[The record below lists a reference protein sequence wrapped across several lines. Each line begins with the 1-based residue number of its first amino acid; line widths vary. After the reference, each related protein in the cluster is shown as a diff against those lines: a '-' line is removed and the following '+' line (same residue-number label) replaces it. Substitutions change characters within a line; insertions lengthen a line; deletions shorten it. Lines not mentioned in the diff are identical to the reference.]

1 MSTELATTGSIPQKM
16 SGVRKAAILLAV
28 LGEEAAAVIMRSLSE
43 QDLNA
48 VAGEIARLGPVP
60 KEASLG
66 VMEEYHQLAVAQEFI
81 AHGGQEA
88 AQRMLVKAFGEN
100 GAREMVQ
107 RLMRANELNASR
119 VESLQRIDAKQL
131 ARFLEGEHPQTVA
144 LILGHLDARQA
155 AALLL
160 CLPAPVRAE
169 SVKRLAQLRQF
180 SPEMTEK
187 VALVLNRRLR
197 SVGEQ
202 TKRTYSGFQS
212 VAELMNNIDATV
224 SREILEMIERDEARL
239 AANIRDLM
247 FTFEDFL
254 GVPELQ
260 IRELTAAIDK
270 KTLTLALKGA
280 SEELRNH
287 FYQTLS
293 SRAIEMMKE
302 DAESLGP
309 VRSKEVAKAQ
319 LEVVALARTLETEG
333 KLVLKSEGA
342 DEYVV

>member
-1 MSTELATTGSIPQKM
+1 MSSQLMHSGQL
-16 SGVRKAAILLAV
+16 SGVRKAAILLTV
-28 LGEEAAAVIMRSLSE
+28 LGEEAAATIFRALPDD
-43 QDLNA
+43 DLQR
-48 VAGEIARLGPVP
+48 VAQEITRLGAVP
-60 KEASLG
+60 RETSHK
-66 VMEEYHQLAVAQEFI
+66 VMEEYQQMALAQEYI
-81 AHGGQEA
+81 ARGGQDA

-107 RLMRANELNASR
+107 RLVRAGELSASR

-144 LILGHLDARQA
+144 LILGHLDAKQA
-155 AALLL
+155 SALLMH
-160 CLPAPVRAE
+160 LPPPVRAE

-180 SPEMTEK
+180 SPEMAEK
-187 VALVLNRRLR
+187 VSLVLNRRLR

-202 TKRTYSGFQS
+202 TKHTYSGFQS
-212 VAELMNNIDATV
+212 VADLMNNIDATT
-224 SREILEMIERDEARL
+224 SREILEMIEKEEAKL
-239 AANIRDLM
+239 AASIRDLM

-254 GVPELQ
+254 NVPELQ
-260 IRELTAAIDK
+260 IREVTAAVDK
-270 KTLTLALKGA
+270 KVLTLALKGA

-287 FYQTLS
+287 FFQTMS

-309 VRSKEVAKAQ
+309 VRSRDVAKAQ
-319 LEVVALARTLETEG
+319 LDVVALARTLETEG
-333 KLVLKSEGA
+333 KIVLKSEGA